1 MNIQVQLH
9 ALKPM
14 TQNYDEMSFFATF
27 HADVII
33 SQLTAALEK
42 NLSSKDKARAILE
55 KVQNDLIN
63 MAWHDRV
70 NQDMKR
76 LAQAT
81 TETQVAAVVASLED
95 KVAFIQL
102 LGGLD
107 PPTAAEAK
115 IKHNFL
121 MAFSRLAVLVMS
133 CTKKWPDAQLSRE
146 ARQKFLW
153 LCYKTM
159 AELLNVNCVYCET
172 PEILT
177 KCLLMVMDQD
187 GSGNLA
193 QLFIPSLQSYY
204 NRFVIE
210 AFRTRLLGH
219 QLVAPLKAALRL
231 GVDLTE
237 ELDQVRDD
245 NRKFAVLMHAEA
257 LKEQA
262 LKCATKCDDVDVVIK
277 AMRMFRKNKDIAN
290 QYFHVLST
298 QLSKW
303 INALLKAVN
312 IREDNEVKETYN
324 QLQKLTQQ
332 LSPRDRESVFAIVKS
347 TELEQALRAV
357 VARIKPP
364 IDFYTETDK
373 MMQDIGLMIRRDV
386 K

>member
-9 ALKPM
+9 AMKPVA
-14 TQNYDEMSFFATF
+14 QNYDELSFYATF

-55 KVQNDLIN
+55 KVQNDLIT

-70 NQDMKR
+70 GQDMKR
-76 LAQAT
+76 VSQAT
-81 TETQVAAVVASLED
+81 TEAQVAAVVASLED

-107 PPTAAEAK
+107 PPAAAEAK

-121 MAFSRLAVLVMS
+121 MAFNRLAVLVMS
-133 CTKKWPDAQLSRE
+133 CTKKWPDAPLSRE
-146 ARQKFLW
+146 ARKKFML

-177 KCLLMVMDQD
+177 KCLWMVMDQD
-187 GSGNLA
+187 GSGSLA

-204 NRFVIE
+204 NRFVID
-210 AFRTRLLGH
+210 AFRTRLQGH
-219 QLVAPLKAALRL
+219 QLVAVLNAALRM
-231 GVDLTE
+231 GIDLTE

-245 NRKFAVLMHAEA
+245 NRKCAVLMRADA

-262 LKCATKCDDVDVVIK
+262 LRYVTKCDDVDLVIR
-277 AMRMFRKNKDIAN
+277 AMRMFKKNRDIAN

-357 VARIKPP
+357 VSRIKPP